1 GSVTLSASI
10 GVYSYELPGELPMGA
25 IPTQR
30 ETTSRAHG
38 APECARA
45 DATLTG
51 SPLAPGSARAVVR
64 AALAEWTGLALP
76 GTEHLTGRAGDD
88 AELIASELVTNAV
101 VHAGTDLRLT
111 CRLEE
116 GTGALIVE
124 VRDRH
129 PSRAPRGDEPET
141 APHHT
146 LEYGRG
152 LRLVAAL
159 CDAWGVTY
167 RPGEKTVWARLPPG
181 GRPEADG
188 IEAYAA
194 DAAPAHDLSLA
205 RMLATGTPTATPRA
219 TWPSERSAPS
229 ETGPGDPGDLP
240 AGAGPWGDA
249 PTAPRDGTDEPPPGT
264 HPLPAAPADDWSA
277 RRESHDGAWLGRG
290 ALSFLAEASDLLAGQ
305 LDEDLVT
312 ALTGQ
317 LIVPRLADWCAVW
330 LADEATPHGGR
341 GGSGRGVHGTG
352 PARVWHAGEHL
363 IEELRRA
370 LEQEPPPP
378 CDPLRPG
385 PAPYP
390 WPAKALAT
398 ADGTPSGT
406 GVPPGTG
413 TPSGTAPGTALAYP
427 LAAGGRPLG
436 TLVLGRAGIDRF
448 PDEITGLVEDLARRV
463 ALAIGA
469 ARQYARQATISSVL
483 QRGLL
488 PGAVAEI
495 PGLRSALAHEPCDKG
510 GPSGDFY
517 DLFPAG
523 RGRWCFAVGDV
534 QGKGPEAAVVI
545 GLVRPWLRLLAR

>member
-1 GSVTLSASI
+1 
-10 GVYSYELPGELPMGA
+10 MGA

-181 GRPEADG
+181 GRPEAAG

-194 DAAPAHDLSLA
+194 EVAPAHDLSLA
-205 RMLATGTPTATPRA
+205 RMLATGTPTPTATPMA
-219 TWPSERSAPS
+219 AGQSERSAPP
-229 ETGPGDPGDLP
+229 ETGPRGAGGIP
-240 AGAGPWGDA
+240 AG
-249 PTAPRDGTDEPPPGT
+249 
-264 HPLPAAPADDWSA
+264 
-277 RRESHDGAWLGRG
+277 
-290 ALSFLAEASDLLAGQ
+290 
-305 LDEDLVT
+305 
-312 ALTGQ
+312 
-317 LIVPRLADWCAVW
+317 
-330 LADEATPHGGR
+330 
-341 GGSGRGVHGTG
+341 
-352 PARVWHAGEHL
+352 
-363 IEELRRA
+363 
-370 LEQEPPPP
+370 
-378 CDPLRPG
+378 PG
-385 PAPYP
+385 P
-390 WPAKALAT
+390 
-398 ADGTPSGT
+398 
-406 GVPPGTG
+406 
-413 TPSGTAPGTALAYP
+413 
-427 LAAGGRPLG
+427 GGRPPTPPRG
-436 TLVLGRAGIDRF
+436 GR
-448 PDEITGLVEDLARRV
+448 
-463 ALAIGA
+463 
-469 ARQYARQATISSVL
+469 
-483 QRGLL
+483 
-488 PGAVAEI
+488 
-495 PGLRSALAHEPCDKG
+495 
-510 GPSGDFY
+510 
-517 DLFPAG
+517 
-523 RGRWCFAVGDV
+523 
-534 QGKGPEAAVVI
+534 
-545 GLVRPWLRLLAR
+545 